1 MFDNQVI
8 VQAIA
13 AGARIG
19 ELSCPTRY
27 ATDSSSIGLMR
38 SVRYGLGVLRT
49 SAQYRLHRR
58 GLRRYP
64 YLDVKSLAGGEDA
77 AAPTADD
84 SGLQQGTG

>member
-1 MFDNQVI
+1 
-8 VQAIA
+8 
-13 AGARIG
+13 
-19 ELSCPTRY
+19 
-27 ATDSSSIGLMR
+27 MR

-64 YLDVKSLAGGEDA
+64 YLDVKSLAAGEDA

-84 SGLQQGTG
+84 SGRQEGAG